1 MAMKFEILEMI
12 VGFAARA
19 TGRSLYGVIGM
30 IVAGIVVALVFR
42 ALRADREA
50 AEARQQA
57 EAPAQP
63 PAADRGAAAAGVPA
77 HSSAPASSERRE
89 ETVLAQ
95 MLSVLAA
102 RRH

>member
-1 MAMKFEILEMI
+1 MKFEILEMI
-12 VGFAARA
+12 IGFAART

-30 IVAGIVVALVFR
+30 IVAGIVVALIFR

-57 EAPAQP
+57 DAPAQP
-63 PAADRGAAAAGVPA
+63 PAADPGATAAGVPA
-77 HSSAPASSERRE
+77 HSPAPATSERRE
-89 ETVLAQ
+89 ESVLAQ
-95 MLSVLAA
+95 MMSVLAA